1 MRIMPARVADFLRR
15 PDPQIR
21 AVLLYGPDRGLVRE
35 RAELLAR
42 LVCPDLAD
50 PFRVAALDAA
60 ALAADPAR
68 LADEAA
74 QLSLTGGRRV
84 VRVREATDR
93 LADLFADF
101 LGALPSLTPRD
112 QRSRGDPI
120 DAFVTVE
127 AGELTT
133 RSPLRRAF
141 EAASH
146 AAAIGCY
153 PDTARDL
160 ATVIRESLAQY
171 RIALDR
177 DALSWLV
184 EHLGEDRLS
193 TRSELEKLALYAGEG
208 GRVALDDARAAVG
221 DAAAIDL
228 DDAVMA
234 AAEGD
239 PPRLERALARL
250 FQEGTSPVTVIRAL
264 LRHLCRL
271 HLMTAEIAGG
281 VAPDTVLR
289 TARPPIFFKQQ
300 DNFRRQLD
308 LWSEARLRPELDRLA
323 AAEFHM
329 KTGVFPPETIC
340 RAAMLVL
347 AQAAREAS
355 RRR

>member
-1 MRIMPARVADFLRR
+1 
-15 PDPQIR
+15 
-21 AVLLYGPDRGLVRE
+21 VLLYGPDRGLVRE

-42 LVCPDLAD
+42 FVCPDLAD

-74 QLSLTGGRRV
+74 QLSLTGGQRV

-101 LGALPSLTPRD
+101 LDALP
-112 QRSRGDPI
+112 G

-141 EAASH
+141 EAAAH
-146 AAAIGCY
+146 GAAIGCY

-208 GRVALDDARAAVG
+208 GRVTLDDARAAVG

-250 FQEGTSPVTVIRAL
+250 FQEGASPVTVIRAL

-271 HLMTAEIAGG
+271 HLMAAEIAGG
-281 VAPDTVLR
+281 AAPDTVLR

-329 KTGVFPPETIC
+329 KTGIFPPETIC
-340 RAAMLVL
+340 RAAMLAL
-347 AQAAREAS
+347 AQAAQETP

>member
-1 MRIMPARVADFLRR
+1 MRVMPARVADFLRR

-93 LADLFADF
+93 LAELFADF
-101 LGALPSLTPRD
+101 LDALP
-112 QRSRGDPI
+112 G

-127 AGELTT
+127 AGELAT

-141 EAASH
+141 EAAPR

-160 ATVIRESLAQY
+160 TAVIRESLSQH
-171 RIALDR
+171 RISLDR
-177 DALSWLV
+177 DALSYLV

-193 TRSELEKLALYAGEG
+193 TRSELEKLALYAGDG
-208 GRVALDDARAAVG
+208 GHIALDDARAAVG
-221 DAAAIDL
+221 DGAAIDL

-239 PPRLERALARL
+239 MSRLERALVRL
-250 FQEGTSPVTVIRAL
+250 FQEGTSPVTVIRAV

-271 HLMTAEIAGG
+271 HLMAAEIAGG
-281 VAPDTVLR
+281 AAPDTVMR
-289 TARPPIFFKQQ
+289 AARPPIFFKQQ
-300 DNFRRQLD
+300 DNFRRQLE

-329 KTGVFPPETIC
+329 KTGVFPPEAIC
-340 RAAMLVL
+340 RAAMFAL
-347 AQAAREAS
+347 AQTAREAS